1 MKARAHDSLE
11 VSTFVGVWDICKAI
25 KKYSHHN
32 KIRHIIFY
40 ITSALSEHLFMWN
53 SFHEKWIFTGVFGR
67 WFYMISVWCTMYSK
81 KYNTCYVTIN
91 LETRIASRCAIPTQ
105 NLCFRISQ
113 SWALIWVSLSDFF
126 FDIREDEVQ
135 EYEYNCRVVY
145 IDSTRLKGKDI
156 ILAKEPENLYRPPSK
171 PIVECDWT
179 LEMKIYHS
187 DS

>member
-1 MKARAHDSLE
+1 MWLLILKLELLVGARYPHRIY
-11 VSTFVGVWDICKAI
+11 VSA
-25 KKYSHHN
+25 YRSHEL
-32 KIRHIIFY
+32 
-40 ITSALSEHLFMWN
+40 LSE
-53 SFHEKWIFTGVFGR
+53 
-67 WFYMISVWCTMYSK
+67 C
-81 KYNTCYVTIN
+81 
-91 LETRIASRCAIPTQ
+91 
-105 NLCFRISQ
+105 LC
-113 SWALIWVSLSDFF
+113 LIFF

-179 LEMKIYHS
+179 LEMNFYHS

>member
-1 MKARAHDSLE
+1 MRDTHTEFMFPHIAVMSSYLS
-11 VSTFVGVWDICKAI
+11 VSVK
-25 KKYSHHN
+25 
-32 KIRHIIFY
+32 
-40 ITSALSEHLFMWN
+40 
-53 SFHEKWIFTGVFGR
+53 
-67 WFYMISVWCTMYSK
+67 
-81 KYNTCYVTIN
+81 
-91 LETRIASRCAIPTQ
+91 
-105 NLCFRISQ
+105 
-113 SWALIWVSLSDFF
+113 F
-126 FDIREDEVQ
+126 FDIREDKVQ